1 MGSPAPSGPCQ
12 HGCKYLPLHGSS
24 NRHFSTVMSFMLP
37 RPDTAWSMPAF
48 CSLGQCLRGSYC
60 SLAIGT
66 PQPPYSWAYL
76 YDHQQF
82 FLIVEL
88 KSFLLHIQQVMFCP
102 LPESMGNNCFLFFI
116 IKSLHSHSRQEV
128 KQFKCL
134 QISFLFSL
142 CPKQTGSRCRV
153 TKKQTDFLFVEG
165 CIQLDCIFFSFSDC
179 SMVTC
184 GLECFDMLLAK
195 RLPSCDNL
203 SFVHLVISLF
213 WTKQHIHVLVKHIF
227 TWSCDGNLWLTGKS
241 CTAVLKSSFTMAISL
256 VLGKLIKAAFLSSLQ
271 PIHIH

>member
-12 HGCKYLPLHGSS
+12 HGCKYLPIHGSS

-48 CSLGQCLRGSYC
+48 FSLGQCLRGSYC
-60 SLAIGT
+60 SLA
-66 PQPPYSWAYL
+66 AL
-76 YDHQQF
+76 
-82 FLIVEL
+82 FLGLSLWSLAVFSYCWTEV
-88 KSFLLHIQQVMFCP
+88 FLAAHSAGYVLSSPREHGKQLF
-102 LPESMGNNCFLFFI
+102 SFFI

-165 CIQLDCIFFSFSDC
+165 CIQLDCIFF
-179 SMVTC
+179 
-184 GLECFDMLLAK
+184 
-195 RLPSCDNL
+195 L
-203 SFVHLVISLF
+203 S
-213 WTKQHIHVLVKHIF
+213 WTVQWWHV
-227 TWSCDGNLWLTGKS
+227 G
-241 CTAVLKSSFTMAISL
+241 
-256 VLGKLIKAAFLSSLQ
+256 
-271 PIHIH
+271 